1 MSNINWSAANY
12 KENFSF
18 VPAYGEA
25 VLDLLT
31 KPKESYIID
40 LGCGNGTLT
49 KKLFDRGYHVI
60 GIDDS
65 AQMITQAKADYPNI
79 EFAAGNALNFSLE
92 RKADAIFSNAVFH
105 WIDKA
110 KQQEML
116 YNIYNQLNEG
126 GELVCEFG
134 GAGCAEHVHRTLEQ
148 CFLEY
153 GFEYKRVF
161 YFPTI
166 GQYAPMLE
174 QAGFRIEYAAL
185 FDRPTVQRGANGLA
199 DWIKMFV
206 QKPFEGIDKNIQNE
220 IIYETVNRLKN
231 VLYINKEWIVDYVR
245 IRFRAVKNKDKDLD
259 INK

>member
-1 MSNINWSAANY
+1 MANINWNASNY

-31 KPKESYIID
+31 KPKGSYIVD

-49 KKLFDRGYHVI
+49 KKLFERGYQVV

-65 AQMITQAKADYPNI
+65 AEMIAQAKADCSSV
-79 EFAAGNALNFSLE
+79 EFATGNALDFILE
-92 RKADAIFSNAVFH
+92 HKADAIFSNAVFH
-105 WIDKA
+105 WIDES
-110 KQQEML
+110 KQQKML
-116 YNIYNQLNEG
+116 CNIFHQLKDG

-134 GAGCAEHVHRTLEQ
+134 GAGCAEHVHSTLEQ
-148 CFLEY
+148 CFLER

-174 QAGFRIEYAAL
+174 KAGFRIEYATL
-185 FDRPTVQRGANGLA
+185 FDRPTVQKGADGLA

-206 QKPFEGIDKNIQNE
+206 KKPFEGMDKNIQNE
-220 IIYETVNRLKN
+220 IICETKNRLKSI
-231 VLYINKEWIVDYVR
+231 LYINEEWVVDYVR
-245 IRFRAVKNKDKDLD
+245 IRFRAVKNKK
-259 INK
+259 

>member
-1 MSNINWSAANY
+1 MPNISWNVSNY
-12 KENFSF
+12 KENFCF

-31 KPKESYIID
+31 KPKGSYIVD

-49 KKLFDRGYHVI
+49 KKLFERGYHVT

-65 AQMITQAKADYPNI
+65 MQMVAQAKSDYPDI
-79 EFAAGNALNFSLE
+79 EFVIGNALDFTLE
-92 RKADAIFSNAVFH
+92 YKADAIFSNAVFH
-105 WIDKA
+105 WIDEA
-110 KQQEML
+110 RQQEML
-116 YNIYNQLNEG
+116 CNIYNQLKEG

-134 GAGCAEHVHRTLEQ
+134 GFGCAEYVHSTLEQ
-148 CFLEY
+148 CFLEH

-174 QAGFRIEYAAL
+174 KAGFRIEYAVL
-185 FDRPTVQRGANGLA
+185 FDRPTVQTGENGLA

-206 QKPFEGIDKNIQNE
+206 KKPFESIDKNIQDK
-220 IIYETVNRLKN
+220 IICESVNRLKN
-231 VLYINKEWIVDYVR
+231 VLYINGEWIVDYVR
-245 IRFRAVKNKDKDLD
+245 IRFRAVKNKDKVFD
-259 INK
+259 IN